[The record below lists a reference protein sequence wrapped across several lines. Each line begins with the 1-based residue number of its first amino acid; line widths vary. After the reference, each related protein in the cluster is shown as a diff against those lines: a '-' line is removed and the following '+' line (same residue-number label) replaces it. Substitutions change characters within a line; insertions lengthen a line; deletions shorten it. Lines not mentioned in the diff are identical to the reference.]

1 MQNWIKLENKC
12 LFHFSCAPGTV
23 LSTEDIKMNIS
34 FPSYTD
40 HSLIGNEICKQRI
53 SVQYG
58 KNYNKIILR
67 NSKLNQGMI
76 ARESDAGPSFNK
88 AKKIRKQ
95 GVISKENR
103 VNKDSN

>member
-1 MQNWIKLENKC
+1 MQNWIKLESKC
-12 LFHFSCAPGTV
+12 LFYFSCTPSTS
-23 LSTEDIKMNIS
+23 LSTGDIKMNRS
-34 FPSYTD
+34 FPSYAA

-53 SVQYG
+53 SVQYV

-76 ARESDAGPSFNK
+76 SRESDAEPSFNK
-88 AKKIRKQ
+88 VKMRKQ

-103 VNKDSN
+103 VNKDSNL

>member
-1 MQNWIKLENKC
+1 
-12 LFHFSCAPGTV
+12 
-23 LSTEDIKMNIS
+23 MNRS
-34 FPSYTD
+34 FPSYAD
-40 HSLIGNEICKQRI
+40 HSLMENEICKQRI

-76 ARESDAGPSFNK
+76 SGESDAEPSFNK
-88 AKKIRKQ
+88 VKKIRKQ

-103 VNKDSN
+103 VNKDSNL